1 MLKKM
6 MPELKPGERLD
17 DLIIQGMR
25 VIQHQQQFCFSLDAI
40 LLANFATV
48 KSRALCSDLGTGT
61 GVIAFLLAARG
72 AAKVDGFEIN
82 SVMADMARRSAALNQ
97 LAESVSIH
105 TMDLRKIKGHFPAG
119 SLDLVVSNPPYRPLG
134 KGKISVIDDVAIA
147 RHEIAATLADVVCAA
162 KHLLKYR
169 GRFALVHLPER
180 LAEILV
186 AMHDAGIEPKR
197 LRLVQASADKSPSMV
212 LVEGVVGASPGLE
225 VEAPLFVYRENG
237 DYAQAILDYYPEDK
251 RRT

>member
-1 MLKKM
+1 MRL
-6 MPELKPGERLD
+6 ELKPGERLD
-17 DLIIQGMR
+17 DLIIHGMK

-48 KSRALCSDLGTGT
+48 KSRAFCGDLGTGT

-82 SVMADMARRSAALNQ
+82 PVVADLARRSVALNQ
-97 LAESVSIH
+97 LEAVVSVH
-105 TMDLRKIKGHFPAG
+105 TLDLREIKGRFPAG
-119 SLDLVVSNPPYRPLG
+119 SLDLVTSNPPYRALG

-147 RHEIAATLADVVCAA
+147 RHEITATLVDVVRAA
-162 KHLLKYR
+162 KYLLKYR

-180 LAEILV
+180 LSEIMV

-197 LRLVQASADKSPSMV
+197 LRMVQASLRKKPGLV
-212 LVEGVVGASPGLE
+212 LVEGVVGASPGLK
-225 VEAPLFVYRENG
+225 VEAPLLVYQENG
-237 DYAQAILDYYPEDK
+237 DYAQAILDYYPKDK
-251 RRT
+251 SRT